1 MWDDGWYNRIIDSV
15 SFSFA
20 IIERIGY
27 IYYYD
32 REGEGT
38 PKFKTIEQKSRLIR
52 EYISFLYFD
61 YNFCKDSP
69 CRSSII
75 NNLRSWNTSNQII
88 QINNFRSHF
97 EVLNNLLEALIKDHD
112 LRENEREYCKI
123 LLNES
128 KIREKEV
135 NKNNYFHLKL

>member
-1 MWDDGWYNRIIDSV
+1 MLNELILNVYKNMWDDGWYNRAIDSV

-20 IIERIGY
+20 Y

-61 YNFCKDSP
+61 YNFCKDSSYK
-69 CRSSII
+69 SSII
-75 NNLRSWNTSNQII
+75 NNLRSWNKFNQKI

-97 EVLNNLLEALIKDHD
+97 EVLNNLLETLINDHD
-112 LRENEREYCKI
+112 LRENEREYCKM
-123 LLNES
+123 LLKES
-128 KIREKEV
+128 KMRENEV
-135 NKNNYFHLKL
+135 N